1 MDISNV
7 IRLSRRTL
15 NTIKLSLFWAFFYN
29 VICVFLATGIL
40 YYINGF
46 KISPMIGSIAMS
58 ISSVSVVLTALT
70 INLFK
75 VEKVNKEINNNE
87 IEIKVKGMMC
97 EKCVAHVE
105 EASKKVNNVLTAK
118 ASLKNKNVIITYKD
132 NVNVNE
138 IIDNIEHEGYKAK
151 EVKR

>member
-1 MDISNV
+1 MV
-7 IRLSRRTL
+7 
-15 NTIKLSLFWAFFYN
+15 
-29 VICVFLATGIL
+29 
-40 YYINGF
+40 
-46 KISPMIGSIAMS
+46 GSIAMS

-75 VEKVNKEINNNE
+75 VEKTNNIKNDNE

-105 EASKKVNNVLTAK
+105 EASKKVNNVISAK
-118 ASLKNKNVIITYKD
+118 ASLKNKNVIIKYND

-138 IIDNIEHEGYKAK
+138 IIENIEHEGYKAK